1 MTQNVHLVKKDKEN
15 SMAVLKR
22 FSQKVRSAGIVPR
35 VKSLRYNDRQAS
47 DLVRKQK
54 ALRKIKNQAEQT
66 RLRKLGKNTRR

>member
-1 MTQNVHLVKKDKEN
+1 MTDNVHIVKKDREN

-35 VKSLRYNDRQAS
+35 VKSLRYNDRKAS

-54 ALRKIKNQAEQT
+54 ALRKIENKAEYE
-66 RLRKLGKNTRR
+66 RKKKLGKI